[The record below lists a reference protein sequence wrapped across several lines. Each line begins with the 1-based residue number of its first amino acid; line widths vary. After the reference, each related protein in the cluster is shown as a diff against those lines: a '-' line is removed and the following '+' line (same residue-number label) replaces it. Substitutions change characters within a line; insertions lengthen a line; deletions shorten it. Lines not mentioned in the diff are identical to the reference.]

1 MIERTSREVNRHGWG
16 VCERALELLL
26 SWKDLSGIAK
36 AKTGIGKSDLPGLQG
51 GPRKCDFV
59 FSDKVRASRLYPDR
73 NRLAGA
79 GSKPPSAAVD
89 KSHGRERRR
98 KRPGKDQVR

>member
-1 MIERTSREVNRHGWG
+1 MIERTSREVNRNGWG

-51 GPRKCDFV
+51 ARGNVIVSFMTQCARLGSIPTPQTGSFHPMAIEVGCFSVTISPR
-59 FSDKVRASRLYPDR
+59 A
-73 NRLAGA
+73 AGRHR
-79 GSKPPSAAVD
+79 SA
-89 KSHGRERRR
+89 
-98 KRPGKDQVR
+98 